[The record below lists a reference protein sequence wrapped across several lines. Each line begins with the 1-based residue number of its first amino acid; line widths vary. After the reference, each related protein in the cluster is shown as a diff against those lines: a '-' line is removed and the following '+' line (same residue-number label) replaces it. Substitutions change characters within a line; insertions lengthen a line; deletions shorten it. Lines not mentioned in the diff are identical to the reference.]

1 MTSPL
6 IHHLTNWHVAAVI
19 TRPLTV
25 IGDCGRMLIMVS
37 TPATAEMCSHQNLIT
52 VQYADPDHEPWQ
64 LQGFFLFL
72 FFLPCFSLCLLI
84 ILILSI
90 PSFFLGYR
98 CCSVNNNN
106 TVICLITLKKHLLLS
121 WSPVQEQP
129 WDQGTSNVVVRPWVI
144 ISDHAETQYSPQ
156 LHLIIVFVVL
166 RGLKWPPLVSV
177 SRKY

>member
-1 MTSPL
+1 MC
-6 IHHLTNWHVAAVI
+6 TNCACV
-19 TRPLTV
+19 
-25 IGDCGRMLIMVS
+25 CVS
-37 TPATAEMCSHQNLIT
+37 VS
-52 VQYADPDHEPWQ
+52 Q
-64 LQGFFLFL
+64 LQRCVHIKTWLLFNML
-72 FFLPCFSLCLLI
+72 TLTMNPDNCKASSSSFSFSRFSLCLLI

-98 CCSVNNNN
+98 CCSVKNNN

-121 WSPVQEQP
+121 WSPVQEQL